1 MGLFGLGGNEIAKSS
16 WISEDWMSRRN
27 KRKVTAS
34 VMKFQAKKHQE
45 TVYLLQG
52 TMGKTRGLSERIVI
66 LKSLSL
72 NPEL

>member
-1 MGLFGLGGNEIAKSS
+1 
-16 WISEDWMSRRN
+16 
-27 KRKVTAS
+27 
-34 VMKFQAKKHQE
+34 MKFQAKKHQE